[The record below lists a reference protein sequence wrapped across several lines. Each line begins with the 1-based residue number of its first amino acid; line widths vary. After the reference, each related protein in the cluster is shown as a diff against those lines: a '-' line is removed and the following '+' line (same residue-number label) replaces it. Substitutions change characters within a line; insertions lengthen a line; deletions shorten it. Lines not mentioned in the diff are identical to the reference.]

1 MIKYY
6 FMKQNFM
13 EIIMEYLIS
22 DDNRYFRKVFIEV
35 FCFVGYIVF
44 IFDEELEKS
53 SDRFDLQLVKNI
65 FILDVDCKFDNI
77 ECKNI
82 FFRV

>member
-1 MIKYY
+1 
-6 FMKQNFM
+6 M

-35 FCFVGYIVF
+35 LCFVGYIVF
-44 IFDEELEKS
+44 ILYEELEKS

>member
-1 MIKYY
+1 MFYFILVYVFVLFFRNIGMIKYY
-6 FMKQNFM
+6 FIKFNFM

-53 SDRFDLQLVKNI
+53 SDRFDL
-65 FILDVDCKFDNI
+65 
-77 ECKNI
+77 
-82 FFRV
+82 

>member
-6 FMKQNFM
+6 FIKFNFM

-35 FCFVGYIVF
+35 LCFVGYIVF
-44 IFDEELEKS
+44 ISYEELEKS
-53 SDRFDLQLVKNI
+53 SDRFDL
-65 FILDVDCKFDNI
+65 
-77 ECKNI
+77 
-82 FFRV
+82 